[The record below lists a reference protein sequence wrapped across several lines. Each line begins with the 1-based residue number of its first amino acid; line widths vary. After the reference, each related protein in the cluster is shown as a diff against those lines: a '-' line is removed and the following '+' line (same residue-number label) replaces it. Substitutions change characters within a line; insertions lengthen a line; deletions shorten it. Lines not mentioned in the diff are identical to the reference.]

1 MSYKLIAIDMD
12 GTLLNDD
19 NLIGENTKNALQK
32 ATLDGKYTVFAT
44 GRMMKSAMNYANRL
58 NLNKPIISCNGAIIT
73 NKDKEIIFGGNIDHD
88 VVRQVD
94 KIARKYNTYYHFYS
108 EDKLYTS
115 NYFEKINEFYNKDS
129 KGDEIIEIIEF
140 KDVEEILSE
149 NINIYKF
156 LFIEYDNQKL
166 QEIRKE
172 LQDLNELNISSSWIN
187 NLEVTRNDV
196 SKGNSLI
203 YLTRHLD
210 IDLSSTIAM
219 GDNNNDISMITKAG
233 LGLAMKNGTQEV
245 KEKADIITE
254 FSNNEDAV
262 AEIIEKY
269 LLDN

>member
-1 MSYKLIAIDMD
+1 MNFHRADAI
-12 GTLLNDD
+12 
-19 NLIGENTKNALQK
+19 K
-32 ATLDGKYTVFAT
+32 
-44 GRMMKSAMNYANRL
+44 
-58 NLNKPIISCNGAIIT
+58 
-73 NKDKEIIFGGNIDHD
+73 
-88 VVRQVD
+88 
-94 KIARKYNTYYHFYS
+94 
-108 EDKLYTS
+108 
-115 NYFEKINEFYNKDS
+115 
-129 KGDEIIEIIEF
+129 
-140 KDVEEILSE
+140 
-149 NINIYKF
+149 
-156 LFIEYDNQKL
+156 YDNQKL

-233 LGLAMKNGTQEV
+233 LGVAMKNGTQEV